1 MGRAKKRGN
10 RKRSTKKPKIV
21 VVVKQADR
29 RDFMKTIATAVAT
42 TIAGEM
48 TKQLWSGPATPG
60 KRVLNAKPGTYTLNP
75 EPVVIRL
82 TIGKVT
88 LTTPRRRWTCRGRR
102 PRAPPSDG

>member
-48 TKQLWSGPATPG
+48 TKQLWSGPATPREA
-60 KRVLNAKPGTYTLNP
+60 RVERQAGHLHAQPSNP
-75 EPVVIRL
+75 
-82 TIGKVT
+82 
-88 LTTPRRRWTCRGRR
+88 
-102 PRAPPSDG
+102 S